1 MSGRYTAG
9 NHLQQ
14 ELLRLLRPHSRR
26 LGEQL
31 SERVRPRLAE
41 IGRTHAGRPAP
52 AVVSA
57 LADAVRAEGG
67 EPDMAALAE
76 FAEDISAGRNPF
88 E

>member
-1 MSGRYTAG
+1 MSGMYNAG

-41 IGRTHAGRPAP
+41 IARTHAGRPAP
-52 AVVSA
+52 TVVST

-67 EPDMAALAE
+67 KPDMAALAE

>member
-1 MSGRYTAG
+1 MTGRNMAE

-26 LGEQL
+26 LSEQL

-41 IGRTHAGRPAP
+41 IGRTQAGRPA
-52 AVVSA
+52 ATVVSA

-67 EPDMAALAE
+67 TPDMAALAE